1 MKARTLAVTR
11 FVTEHTHEEGER
23 LRSWSQPT
31 DLWHDEHPAG
41 RSFMGRSGLRKAY
54 LCEPRKG
61 WWRVPGADIRYGVL
75 RLGGERAD
83 LDPCGGGKDA
93 VGAFCDG
100 AKRTRGALAVYET
113 GSLPVRRWP
122 VGALRLLARLL

>member
-1 MKARTLAVTR
+1 MR
-11 FVTEHTHEEGER
+11 FFTEHTYEVGER
-23 LRSWSQPT
+23 PRSWSQPT
-31 DLWHDEHPAG
+31 DLWHDEHPAAW
-41 RSFMGRSGLRKAY
+41 SFKGGSGLRKAY

-83 LDPCGGGKDA
+83 LDPRGGGKDT
-93 VGAFCDG
+93 VGAFCDE

-113 GSLPVRRWP
+113 GSQAVPR
-122 VGALRLLARLL
+122 GAKPIRAIPELAL